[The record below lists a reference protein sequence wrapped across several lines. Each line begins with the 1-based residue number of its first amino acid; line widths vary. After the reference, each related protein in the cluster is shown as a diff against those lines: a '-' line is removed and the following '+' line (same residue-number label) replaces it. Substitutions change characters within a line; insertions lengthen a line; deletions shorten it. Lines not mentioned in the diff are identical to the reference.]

1 MLALATMVSYQD
13 FIRGA
18 WAVGAVVPILGA
30 TFVDDY
36 KLRLGVVVAV
46 ATVAL
51 MVGGALVAILGKAP
65 LVKTSLGVLF
75 AR

>member
-1 MLALATMVSYQD
+1 M
-13 FIRGA
+13 
-18 WAVGAVVPILGA
+18 GAVVPILGA